1 MTMIEPDLIFSVLCD
16 DVRREDNG
24 KLILVGLFA
33 EMSVSQF
40 PYRCPLLCVANKWG
54 KGQGEFHQ
62 RTRVVTPDDD
72 VLIEDRMQ
80 EFELEDLD
88 SSHVVVTFFRNV
100 RFPHPG
106 RYAVEVLLD
115 GELKQRYP
123 IHVVEG

>member
-62 RTRVVTPDDD
+62 RTRLITPDED
-72 VLIEDRMQ
+72 VLIEDRAQ
-80 EFELEDLD
+80 EFELKDMD
-88 SSHVVVTFFRNV
+88 ASHVVVTFFRNV
-100 RFPHPG
+100 RFSQAG
-106 RYAVEVLLD
+106 RYSVEVLLN
-115 GELKQRYP
+115 GELRQRYP
-123 IHVVEG
+123 IHVTE